1 MTWFFVMGS
10 NLLIP
15 LIMLIGGIIMY
26 KRCPKN
32 INHFL
37 GYRTTRSMKNEETW
51 RFAHEYCGKLWIKL
65 SLVLIPLTILAHLP
79 FYKSSEGVVNTA
91 GVIISIVL
99 CAILIVAIFPTE
111 LALKRNFD
119 ENGNRK

>member
-1 MTWFFVMGS
+1 MGS

-26 KRCPKN
+26 KSCPKK

-37 GYRTTRSMKNEETW
+37 GYRTKRSMKNEETW

-65 SLVLIPLTILAHLP
+65 SIALIPLTVLAHLP
-79 FYKSSEGVVNTA
+79 FYKSSEGVVSTA
-91 GVIISIVL
+91 GVIISFVL
-99 CAILIVAIFPTE
+99 CAILIMAIFPTE
-111 LALKRNFD
+111 AALKKNFD
-119 ENGNRK
+119 EDGNRIIK